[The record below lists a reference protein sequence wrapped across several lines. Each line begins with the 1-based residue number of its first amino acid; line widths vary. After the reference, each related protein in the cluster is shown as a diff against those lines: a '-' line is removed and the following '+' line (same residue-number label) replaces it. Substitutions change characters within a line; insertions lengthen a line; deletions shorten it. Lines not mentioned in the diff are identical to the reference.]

1 MFDRTVIM
9 LPHKSIRR
17 QGSHGERVKWRLAAL
32 GWRLKSRLRG
42 LGAKA
47 ALPQPLEALALDA
60 VGVG

>member
-1 MFDRTVIM
+1 MVFTVLKDIN
-9 LPHKSIRR
+9 
-17 QGSHGERVKWRLAAL
+17 AAPL

-42 LGAKA
+42 LGTKA